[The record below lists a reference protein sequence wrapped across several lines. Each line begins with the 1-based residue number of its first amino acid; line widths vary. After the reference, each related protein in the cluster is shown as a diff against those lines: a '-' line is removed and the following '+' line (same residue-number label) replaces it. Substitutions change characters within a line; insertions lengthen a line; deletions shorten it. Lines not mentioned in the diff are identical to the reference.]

1 MPLIE
6 NCAGFGGK
14 ALLLAAAVAL
24 PASALTFST
33 PAGAH
38 GLFWEMHSAIYAIAH
53 QLSGVALFALA
64 SKLGLDVAELRN
76 ALEAGTY
83 APKVDADFFS
93 GIRSGVNGTPCF
105 FVNGERHDGAYD
117 AATLATAIE
126 ATATAVPSNV
136 VRIAVE

>member
-1 MPLIE
+1 M
-6 NCAGFGGK
+6 
-14 ALLLAAAVAL
+14 
-24 PASALTFST
+24 
-33 PAGAH
+33 
-38 GLFWEMHSAIYAIAH
+38 FWEMHSAIYANAH

-105 FVNGERHDGAYD
+105 FVNGARHDGAYSFEALS
-117 AATLATAIE
+117 AAILAARSV
-126 ATATAVPSNV
+126 AVAPQPIPA
-136 VRIAVE
+136 RHAGR